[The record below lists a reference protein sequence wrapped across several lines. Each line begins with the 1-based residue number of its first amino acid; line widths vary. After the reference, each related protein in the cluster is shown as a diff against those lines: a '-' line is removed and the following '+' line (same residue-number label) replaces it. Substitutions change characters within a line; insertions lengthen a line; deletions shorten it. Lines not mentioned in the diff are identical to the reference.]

1 VYLVPG
7 PTSRPLQ
14 CAYAT
19 PRGIVSGCGGWVRRV
34 VETRVTCGVHDFRRL
49 QVWQSSRELVVA
61 LHPFLRRFPRDDR
74 GVLASQ
80 LRRAALSIPSCI
92 AEGCGAGSRA
102 ETVRF
107 LKMASR
113 SACETESH
121 LQLAC
126 DLHFIPP
133 KPAEQ
138 LLANTKSIQRMLT
151 RLIDRIPN

>member
-1 VYLVPG
+1 M
-7 PTSRPLQ
+7 
-14 CAYAT
+14 
-19 PRGIVSGCGGWVRRV
+19 
-34 VETRVTCGVHDFRRL
+34 HDFRRL
-49 QVWQSSRELVVA
+49 RAWQRSRELVVE
-61 LHPFLRRFPRDDR
+61 LQPFLRRFPREDH

-121 LQLAC
+121 LQIAR
-126 DLHFIPP
+126 DLGFLHP
-133 KPAEQ
+133 KAAEQ
-138 LLANTKSIQRMLT
+138 LLASTQSIQRMLAS
-151 RLIDRIPN
+151 LIDKLPQ